1 MRASDRAYETLRQ
14 EILDGALPPGTLLG
28 EVEQAERLGLSRTP
42 LREALSRLIADGL
55 ADQTRGRGTVV
66 SSISAADV
74 DLLFELRLPLEVQSA
89 RLAAERGD
97 PRRFTALADRFS
109 AAEKTLRERGLGRH
123 HTQDQDRDRDR
134 DRQDEHYYE
143 LTAELDEAL
152 SEAVANPYLSHSLRS
167 MRAHLVRARRLA
179 QHQPERLAA
188 SAREHREVCT
198 AIASGDAETAG
209 AAMLIHLRR
218 SLAHITAQHEPP
230 QRGASQHETSQQ
242 ETSQHDLRQQP
253 LNLTPNREEPAA

>member
-1 MRASDRAYETLRQ
+1 MRASDRAYEVLRG
-14 EILDGALPPGTLLG
+14 EILQGELAPETLLG

-55 ADQTRGRGTVV
+55 AVQTRGRGTVV
-66 SSISAADV
+66 SSISTKDI

-97 PRRFTALADRFS
+97 PEEFRSLAERFAAAELTMES
-109 AAEKTLRERGLGRH
+109 AA
-123 HTQDQDRDRDR
+123 RDGDTE
-134 DRQDEHYYE
+134 RQDDTGLQDDTACDDAAYYE

-152 SEAVANPYLSHSLRS
+152 SVAVANPYLSHALRG

-179 QHQPERLAA
+179 RHEPARLIA
-188 SAREHREVCT
+188 SAREHREVCAAIT
-198 AIASGDAETAG
+198 AGDAETAG

-218 SLAHITAQHEPP
+218 SLAYITAQHRSPEH
-230 QRGASQHETSQQ
+230 S
-242 ETSQHDLRQQP
+242 
-253 LNLTPNREEPAA
+253 AAHSTRVSHSIRKDTAA

>member
-123 HTQDQDRDRDR
+123 HTQDRDRE
-134 DRQDEHYYE
+134 DEHYYE

-230 QRGASQHETSQQ
+230 QHGASQHETAQQETSQQ

>member
-1 MRASDRAYETLRQ
+1 MRASDRAYEVLRG
-14 EILDGALPPGTLLG
+14 EILQGELAPETLLG

-55 ADQTRGRGTVV
+55 AVQTRGRGTVV
-66 SSISAADV
+66 SSISTEDI

-97 PRRFTALADRFS
+97 PEEFRSLAERFAAAEVAMES
-109 AAEKTLRERGLGRH
+109 AARNGDTESQDDTGL
-123 HTQDQDRDRDR
+123 QDDTACDDAA
-134 DRQDEHYYE
+134 YYE

-152 SEAVANPYLSHSLRS
+152 SVAVANPYLSHALRG

-179 QHQPERLAA
+179 RHEPARLIA
-188 SAREHREVCT
+188 SAREHREVCA
-198 AIASGDAETAG
+198 AIAAGDAETAG

-218 SLAHITAQHEPP
+218 SLAYITAQHRSPEH
-230 QRGASQHETSQQ
+230 S
-242 ETSQHDLRQQP
+242 
-253 LNLTPNREEPAA
+253 AAHSTRVSHSIRKDTAA

>member
-1 MRASDRAYETLRQ
+1 MRASDRAYDTLRQ
-14 EILDGALPPGTLLG
+14 EILDGVLTPGTLLG

-55 ADQTRGRGTVV
+55 AGQTRGRGTVV

-97 PRRFTALADRFS
+97 PARFTALADRFT
-109 AAEKTLRERGLGRH
+109 AAERTLRARQRERDPA
-123 HTQDQDRDRDR
+123 QA
-134 DRQDEHYYE
+134 DEHYYA
-143 LTAELDEAL
+143 LTEELDEAV
-152 SEAVANPYLSHSLRS
+152 SEAVANPYLSLALRS
-167 MRAHLVRARRLA
+167 MRAHLVRARRLS
-179 QHQPERLAA
+179 QHAPERLAA

-198 AIASGDAETAG
+198 AIASGDPDTAG

-218 SLAHITAQHEPP
+218 SLAYITAQHETTQPETIQHPSTPP
-230 QRGASQHETSQQ
+230 GTAQPATAQHSST
-242 ETSQHDLRQQP
+242 D
-253 LNLTPNREEPAA
+253 A

>member
-1 MRASDRAYETLRQ
+1 MRASDRAYDTLRQ
-14 EILDGALPPGTLLG
+14 EILDGALTPGTLLG

-89 RLAAERGD
+89 RLAAQRGD
-97 PRRFTALADRFS
+97 PARFTALAQRFT
-109 AAEKTLRERGLGRH
+109 AAEETLHAGSHARE
-123 HTQDQDRDRDR
+123 
-134 DRQDEHYYE
+134 DEHYYR
-143 LTAELDEAL
+143 LTEELDEAVA
-152 SEAVANPYLSHSLRS
+152 EAVANPYLSHSLRS

-179 QHQPERLAA
+179 QHEPERLAS

-198 AIASGDAETAG
+198 AIASGDPETAG

-218 SLAHITAQHEPP
+218 SLAYITAQHELP
-230 QRGASQHETSQQ
+230 QQDRS
-242 ETSQHDLRQQP
+242 
-253 LNLTPNREEPAA
+253 LTPNREESPA

>member
-1 MRASDRAYETLRQ
+1 MRASDRAYEVLRG
-14 EILDGALPPGTLLG
+14 EILQGELAPETLLG

-55 ADQTRGRGTVV
+55 AVQTRGRGTVV
-66 SSISAADV
+66 SSISTEDI

-97 PRRFTALADRFS
+97 PEEFCSLAERFAAAELTMGS
-109 AAEKTLRERGLGRH
+109 AAREAASERGDDKRI
-123 HTQDQDRDRDR
+123 QDGTPPEDGTARDDAA
-134 DRQDEHYYE
+134 YYE

-152 SEAVANPYLSHSLRS
+152 SVAVANPYLSHALRG

-179 QHQPERLAA
+179 RHEPARLIA
-188 SAREHREVCT
+188 SAREHREVCA
-198 AIASGDAETAG
+198 AIAAGDAETAG

-218 SLAHITAQHEPP
+218 SLAYITAQHRSPEH
-230 QRGASQHETSQQ
+230 S
-242 ETSQHDLRQQP
+242 
-253 LNLTPNREEPAA
+253 AAHSTRVSHSIRKDTAA

>member
-1 MRASDRAYETLRQ
+1 MRASDRAYDTLRQ
-14 EILDGALPPGTLLG
+14 EILDGVLTPGTLLG
-28 EVEQAERLGLSRTP
+28 EVDQAERLGLSRTP

-55 ADQTRGRGTVV
+55 ADQTKGRGTLV

-97 PRRFTALADRFS
+97 PRRFSALAERFS
-109 AAEKTLRERGLGRH
+109 AAEKILRSRERQRD
-123 HTQDQDRDRDR
+123 HTQDHAEE
-134 DRQDEHYYE
+134 DEHYYA
-143 LTAELDEAL
+143 LTEELDEAV
-152 SEAVANPYLSHSLRS
+152 SDAVANPYLSHSLRS

-179 QHQPERLAA
+179 QHEPERLAA

-218 SLAHITAQHEPP
+218 SLAYITAQHETA
-230 QRGASQHETSQQ
+230 QSAQQHRS
-242 ETSQHDLRQQP
+242 
-253 LNLTPNREEPAA
+253 LTPNREEPPA